1 MNRHI
6 KGVMMTK
13 FNSLKSAFGIGLLG
27 AALTLGAC
35 SKPHPDVKA
44 RQDMM
49 KNYGDAMKVMGGM
62 VKAPDTFD
70 AAVFKEQAAFLAE
83 DSKNPWQHFE
93 NKEAVGNATESV
105 WAKTDDFKM
114 EAENFQQATAQLN
127 QVAQTATS
135 AEDVKPAFGEVGK
148 SCKSCHT
155 EFKVKDDDEK

>member
-1 MNRHI
+1 
-6 KGVMMTK
+6 MTK
-13 FNSLKSAFGIGLLG
+13 FNSLKSAVTLSLLG

-62 VKAPDTFD
+62 VKHPNTFD
-70 AAVFKEQAAFLAE
+70 AADFKEQAAFIAE

-93 NKEAVGNATESV
+93 SNEAVGNATEAV
-105 WAKTDDFKM
+105 WARSDDFKL
-114 EAENFQQATAQLN
+114 EAENFQQVATQLN

-135 AEDVKPAFGEVGK
+135 ADDVKPAFGELGK

-155 EFKVKDDDEK
+155 DFKVKDDDE